1 MTSSL
6 PHPSAALTQLTVA
19 QDSLDATLADLEAQ
33 RQRLNLPSLLAN
45 PGTDDPPPSS
55 AAAQE
60 AGPTLT
66 AVFHQQMRALADAA
80 RVGSNAN
87 PPPPVNS
94 SGTQTGSLASAM
106 RATHPLRNPPL
117 PSSRS
122 RTSSSGMTSSLRYP
136 PPSTPTYMD
145 HLALELGDLD
155 GPPPPGSASHSHPLA
170 SDPEGSSSILQGAW
184 QTSGRP
190 TEPLDDWER
199 ISAVDSDPSIHSDED
214 DQDEESMEIDWSSN
228 PLQTLLT
235 RTASRLGAAARA
247 RGEGES
253 DLPGGGHIL
262 PGLNSE
268 DGVGRFISAPAVG
281 RSQLNTHSV
290 GLDRLWGLPA
300 TGIDDLDRRMFEE
313 SAAAARSNRDRGAG
327 ERIREWQDE
336 REMTLHND
344 YYVDGVKSGLRG
356 EAARPF
362 VLISLRVRPGFR

>member
-1 MTSSL
+1 MTGSL

-19 QDSLDATLADLEAQ
+19 QDSLDAALADLEAQ

-45 PGTDDPPPSS
+45 SGTDDPPPSS

-80 RVGSNAN
+80 QVGSNASL
-87 PPPPVNS
+87 PPPVNS
-94 SGTQTGSLASAM
+94 SGSQRGSVASAM
-106 RATHPLRNPPL
+106 RATHPLQNPPL

-122 RTSSSGMTSSLRYP
+122 RTSSSGMTSNLRYP

-155 GPPPPGSASHSHPLA
+155 GPPPPHAA
-170 SDPEGSSSILQGAW
+170 DPEGSSSILQGAW

-199 ISAVDSDPSIHSDED
+199 ISAVESDPSVQSDEED
-214 DQDEESMEIDWSSN
+214 HDEESMEIDWSSN

-313 SAAAARSNRDRGAG
+313 SAAVARSNRDRGAG

-336 REMTLHND
+336 REMRLHHD
-344 YYVDGVKSGLRG
+344 HYVDGVKSGLRG
-356 EAARPF
+356 KAARPF
-362 VLISLRVRPGFR
+362 VLPSLRVRPGFG